1 MNLLDMNGTGAVA
14 ACCGTMRPIRSF
26 DSECYEGVSAGVA
39 VHGVES
45 LGGDI
50 RRDDPVHGLGDAIL
64 GGEVALEGAGAL
76 WLKPEFRDELLEVPL
91 APVHHEGL
99 PIPAHVEGIVHAVYE
114 RHDGLI
120 LAPDLRIG
128 TDDSANLKDEN
139 GCLGIAKGVPIVFR
153 DECRRNNNIHA
164 TMAQD

>member
-1 MNLLDMNGTGAVA
+1 MQYDTYSIGTPLSSILCPYALRPPETKRPFSSR
-14 ACCGTMRPIRSF
+14 GTRDFPPAP
-26 DSECYEGVSAGVA
+26 DA
-39 VHGVES
+39 S
-45 LGGDI
+45 L
-50 RRDDPVHGLGDAIL
+50 
-64 GGEVALEGAGAL
+64 GAGAL

-128 TDDSANLKDEN
+128 TDDSANLKDED
-139 GCLGIAKGVPIVFR
+139 GCQGIAKGVPIVFR
-153 DECRRNNNIHA
+153 DERRRNRQHPRNDGPRLDKSTNCGPEGCGA
-164 TMAQD
+164 SSYL